1 MARLRPYPVAAF
13 CAVTLFI
20 WTNRIWLAW
29 TDDADSVARKLV
41 WSVPIT
47 AFVIAAVVVAATML
61 TGRADRV
68 GWFAPLVR
76 AFAAG
81 TIAFWVIRA
90 PMIALADHDVA
101 FVVVHTVLAVASVG
115 TAIAAWRAVG
125 PVTSEATADGA
136 REPEPVR

>member
-1 MARLRPYPVAAF
+1 MARLRPYPVTAF

-29 TDDADSVARKLV
+29 TNDTDTLVRKLV

-47 AFVIAAVVVAATML
+47 AFVVAAVVIAGVML
-61 TGRADRV
+61 AGRVERT
-68 GWFAPLVR
+68 GWFVPLVR

-81 TIAFWVIRA
+81 TVLFWAIRA

-101 FVVVHTVLAVASVG
+101 FVVVHTVLAVASVS
-115 TAIAAWRAVG
+115 TAIGAWRAVG
-125 PVTSEATADGA
+125 RLGSTAA
-136 REPEPVR
+136 AEREPAPVS

>member
-29 TDDADSVARKLV
+29 TNDTDSVARKLV

-47 AFVIAAVVVAATML
+47 AFVVAAVVIAGLML
-61 TGRADRV
+61 AGRADRTR
-68 GWFAPLVR
+68 WFAPLVR

-81 TIAFWVIRA
+81 TVVFWAIRA
-90 PMIALADHDVA
+90 PMIAFADHDVP

-125 PVTSEATADGA
+125 DAQTAPAA